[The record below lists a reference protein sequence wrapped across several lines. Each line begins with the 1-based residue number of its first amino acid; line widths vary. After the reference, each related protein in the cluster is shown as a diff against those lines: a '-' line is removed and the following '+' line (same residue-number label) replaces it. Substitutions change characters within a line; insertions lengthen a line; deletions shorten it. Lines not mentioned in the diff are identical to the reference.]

1 MKKNL
6 TLALF
11 LGIVSAL
18 AGLVIGLF
26 NGVTE
31 PIITANAI
39 AAKQANMEKLFPGG
53 EFSLIDYSDPDK
65 NVLSIYEAKG
75 EGYLVKAQATGY
87 NTSTPIIVLIAF
99 DQEGKTIGIEALQ
112 QQETNGF
119 GAGCFERDFLD
130 STYVGRTSRDT
141 IDALSGATKT
151 SNAMRRILS
160 AAFTAVEEV
169 KD

>member
-11 LGIVSAL
+11 LGVVSAL

-39 AAKQANMEKLFPGG
+39 AAEQANMEKLFPGG
-53 EFSLIDYSDPDK
+53 EFAAVDYTDPNK
-65 NVLSIYEAKG
+65 TILSIYEAKG
-75 EGYLVKAQATGY
+75 EGYLVKATATGY

-99 DQEGKTIGIEALQ
+99 DTEGNTIGIETLQ

-130 STYVGRTSRDT
+130 STYVGKSSSDK

-151 SNAMRRILS
+151 SNAMRKILS
-160 AAFTAVEEV
+160 AAFAAVEEV